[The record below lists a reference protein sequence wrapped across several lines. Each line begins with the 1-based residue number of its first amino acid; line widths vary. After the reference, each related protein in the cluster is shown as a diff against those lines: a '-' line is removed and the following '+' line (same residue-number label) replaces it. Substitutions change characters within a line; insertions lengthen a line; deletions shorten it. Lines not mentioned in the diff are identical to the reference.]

1 MLKSCLMTNAWTP
14 IAQRIVAGLG
24 VQPGELIQVRD
35 HIDRPDVL
43 YEVVLAVDC
52 AGATPLID
60 HQSPAYLNRWL
71 AEATPDA
78 IARSGRHRL
87 RWLEQVDRVITLSG
101 GIPDF
106 DLATPAAL
114 AAWEE
119 LDASLTHI
127 EETRQL
133 PILVVAAPNAQRAAK
148 SGMTLAELEA
158 HVLPA
163 LQLDVNASR
172 AVIEQAQRAVAGN
185 HIVIGAGAGHR
196 LHLYRGDR
204 LWHGDDGVID
214 AADRRRQAI
223 VSNLPAGSIYTT
235 VLETQTHGSLYL
247 PAALDA
253 REVVL
258 HFEGGRIV
266 DIEAAHGADALARWL
281 DSHTGEPRRISHIGV
296 GLNPHL
302 RTPIGWTLVDEHIAG
317 ALFLALGE
325 NRYMGGENASSLNH
339 DFALVSASLWVDDL
353 PIVVQSELQIAS
365 GRA

>member
-1 MLKSCLMTNAWTP
+1 MTTVWTP
-14 IAQRIVAGLG
+14 IAHRIVAGLG

-35 HIDRPDVL
+35 HIDRPDVVN
-43 YEVVLAVDC
+43 EVLLAVDR
-52 AGATPLID
+52 AGATPLLD

-78 IARSGRHRL
+78 ITQSGRQRL

-106 DLATPAAL
+106 ASAAPATL

-119 LDASLTHI
+119 LDANLTQI
-127 EETRQL
+127 EEARRL
-133 PILVVAAPNAQRAAK
+133 PILVVAAPNEQRAAK
-148 SGMTLAELEA
+148 LGMTLAALEA

-163 LQLDVNASR
+163 LQLDIEASR
-172 AVIEQAQRAVAGN
+172 AIIDRAQRAVTGK
-185 HIVIGAGAGHR
+185 HIIIGTGAGHR
-196 LHLYRGDR
+196 LHLDRGDR
-204 LWHGDDGVID
+204 IWHGDDGVID
-214 AADRRRQAI
+214 DEDRRRQTI

-247 PAALDA
+247 PKAPDA
-253 REVVL
+253 SEVVL
-258 HFEGGRIV
+258 HFEAGRIV
-266 DIEAAHGADALARWL
+266 AIEAAEGADALAHWL
-281 DSHTGEPRRISHIGV
+281 DSHTGEPRRVSHIGV

-325 NRYMGGENASSLNH
+325 NRYMGGQNASSLNH
-339 DFALVSASLWVDDL
+339 DFALVGASLWVDDRL
-353 PIVVQSELQIAS
+353 VVSDGELQIA
-365 GRA
+365 RF

>member
-1 MLKSCLMTNAWTP
+1 MTTAWTP

-35 HIDRPDVL
+35 HIDRPDLLREVL
-43 YEVVLAVDC
+43 LAVDC

-78 IARSGRHRL
+78 ITHSSRHRL
-87 RWLEQVDRVITLSG
+87 RWLEEVDRVITLSG
-101 GIPDF
+101 GVPAF
-106 DLATPAAL
+106 AVAAPATL
-114 AAWEE
+114 AAWEA
-119 LDASLTHI
+119 LDAHLTHI
-127 EETRQL
+127 EEARQL
-133 PILVVAAPNAQRAAK
+133 PILVVAAPNAQRAATL
-148 SGMTLAELEA
+148 GVTLAELEA
-158 HVLPA
+158 HLLPA
-163 LQLDVNASR
+163 LLRDIDASR
-172 AVIEQAQRAVAGN
+172 AAIAQAQRAVDGN
-185 HIVIGAGAGHR
+185 HIVIGTGAGHR

-214 AADRRRQAI
+214 DEDRRRQTI
-223 VSNLPAGSIYTT
+223 VSNLPTGSIYTT
-235 VLETQTHGSLYL
+235 VREAETHGSLHL

-258 HFEGGRIV
+258 HFDGGRIV

-281 DSHTGEPRRISHIGV
+281 DSHTGEPRRVSHIGV

-325 NRYMGGENASSLNH
+325 NRYMGGQNESSLNH
-339 DFALVSASLWVDDL
+339 DFALFGASLWVDDVL
-353 PIVVQSELQIAS
+353 IVENGVLRLAGGSA
-365 GRA
+365 

>member
-1 MLKSCLMTNAWTP
+1 MTTTWTP

-43 YEVVLAVDC
+43 HEVLLAVDC
-52 AGATPLID
+52 AGATPLLD
-60 HQSPAYLNRWL
+60 HQSPAYLDRWL

-78 IARSGRHRL
+78 IAQSSRHRL

-106 DLATPAAL
+106 ALAAPPTL
-114 AAWEE
+114 AAWEA
-119 LDASLTHI
+119 LDANLTAI
-127 EETRQL
+127 EEVRRL
-133 PILVVAAPNAQRAAK
+133 PVLVVAAPNALRSARL
-148 SGMTLAELEA
+148 GMTLAQLEA
-158 HVLPA
+158 HILPA
-163 LQLDVNASR
+163 LQLDIDASR
-172 AVIEQAQRAVAGN
+172 TVIDQAQRAVDGN
-185 HIVIGAGAGHR
+185 HIVIGTGAGHR
-196 LHLYRGDR
+196 LHLYRGER

-214 AADRRRQAI
+214 DEDRRRQTI

-258 HFEGGRIV
+258 HFDGGRIV

-281 DSHTGEPRRISHIGV
+281 DSHTGEPRRVSHIGV

-325 NRYMGGENASSLNH
+325 NRYMGGQNASSLNH
-339 DFALVSASLWVDDL
+339 DFALFGASLWVDDVA
-353 PIVVQSELQIAS
+353 IVENGVLRIA
-365 GRA
+365 GGNA

>member
-1 MLKSCLMTNAWTP
+1 M
-14 IAQRIVAGLG
+14 
-24 VQPGELIQVRD
+24 QPGELIQVRD
-35 HIDRPDVL
+35 HIDRPNVL
-43 YEVVLAVDC
+43 YEVLLAVDR

-78 IARSGRHRL
+78 IVQSSHHRL
-87 RWLEQVDRVITLSG
+87 HWLEQVDRVITLSG

-106 DLATPAAL
+106 TLAAPAAL

-119 LDASLTHI
+119 LDARLTHI

-133 PILVVAAPNAQRAAK
+133 PVLVVAAPNAQRATK
-148 SGMTLAELEA
+148 LNMTLAELEA

-163 LQLDVNASR
+163 LQMDIDASR
-172 AVIEQAQRAVAGN
+172 VVIEQAQRAVAGD
-185 HIVIGAGAGHR
+185 HIIIGTGAGHS
-196 LHLYRGDR
+196 LHLYRGAR

-214 AADRRRQAI
+214 DEDRRRQTI

-247 PAALDA
+247 TSAPGAS
-253 REVVL
+253 EVVL
-258 HFEGGRIV
+258 HFEAGRIV
-266 DIEAAHGADALARWL
+266 DIEAAHGADALAHWL

-339 DFALVSASLWVDDL
+339 DFALVGASLWVDDRS
-353 PIVVQSELQIAS
+353 IVEQGELRIAG

>member
-1 MLKSCLMTNAWTP
+1 MTTLWTP

-24 VQPGELIQVRD
+24 VQPGELIHVRD

-43 YEVVLAVDC
+43 HEVLLAVDR

-78 IARSGRHRL
+78 ITQSGRQRL

-106 DLATPAAL
+106 ELATPAAL

-119 LDASLTHI
+119 LDAHLTAI
-127 EETRQL
+127 EEARRL
-133 PILVVAAPNAQRAAK
+133 PVLVVAAPNLQRATRL
-148 SGMTLAELEA
+148 GMTLAALEA

-163 LQLDVNASR
+163 LRLDIDASR
-172 AVIEQAQRAVAGN
+172 TVIDQAQRAVAGN
-185 HIVIGAGAGHR
+185 HIVIGTGAGCK

-204 LWHGDDGVID
+204 VWHGDDGVID
-214 AADRRRQAI
+214 DEDRRRLTI

-235 VLETQTHGSLYL
+235 VLETETHGSLYL

-253 REVVL
+253 SEVVL
-258 HFEGGRIV
+258 HFDAGRIV
-266 DIEAAHGADALARWL
+266 AIEAAHGADALARWL
-281 DSHTGEPRRISHIGV
+281 DGHTGEPRRVSHIGV
-296 GLNPHL
+296 GLNQRL
-302 RTPIGWTLVDEHIAG
+302 STSIGWTLVDEHIAG

-325 NRYMGGENASSLNH
+325 NRYMGGQNTSSLNH
-339 DFALVSASLWVDDL
+339 DFALVGASLWVDDRL
-353 PIVVQSELQIAS
+353 VVSVGELQIN
-365 GRA
+365 GGGT

>member
-1 MLKSCLMTNAWTP
+1 MTTLWTP

-35 HIDRPDVL
+35 HIDRPDVI
-43 YEVVLAVDC
+43 YEVLLAVDR
-52 AGATPLID
+52 AGATPLLD

-78 IARSGRHRL
+78 IVQSSRHRL
-87 RWLEQVDRVITLSG
+87 HWLEQVDRVITLSG

-106 DLATPAAL
+106 ALATPAAL

-119 LDASLTHI
+119 LDASLTQI
-127 EETRQL
+127 EETRRL
-133 PILVVAAPNAQRAAK
+133 PIMVVAAPNAQRAAK
-148 SGMTLAELEA
+148 LGMTLTNLEA

-163 LQLDVNASR
+163 LQMDIDASR
-172 AVIEQAQRAVAGN
+172 AIIAQAQRAVAGE
-185 HIVIGAGAGHR
+185 HIVIGTGAGCK
-196 LHLYRGDR
+196 LHLARGER
-204 LWHGDDGVID
+204 IWHGDDGVID
-214 AADRRRQAI
+214 DEDRRRQTI

-235 VLETQTHGSLYL
+235 VLETQTYGSLYL
-247 PAALDA
+247 PSAPEAS
-253 REVVL
+253 EVVL
-258 HFEGGRIV
+258 HFEAGRIV

-339 DFALVSASLWVDDL
+339 DFALFGASLWVDARL
-353 PIVVQSELQIAS
+353 VVEQGVLQIAG
-365 GRA
+365 GRT